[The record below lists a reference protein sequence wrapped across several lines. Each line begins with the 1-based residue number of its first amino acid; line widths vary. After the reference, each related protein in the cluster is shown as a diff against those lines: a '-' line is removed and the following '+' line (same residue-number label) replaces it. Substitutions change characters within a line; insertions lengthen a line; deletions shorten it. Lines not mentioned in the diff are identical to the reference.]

1 MVSLGDRPLIFI
13 AAALLG
19 SGLLV
24 LTSASVVQGA
34 ADFDQ
39 PFYYISRQIFLGLP
53 IGLFFGFIASRIS
66 EKTWRVLAFPI
77 MAASIL
83 MLILVFVPGIGY
95 GAGGAQR
102 WIGIGSIGIQPAEIT
117 KFAFV
122 LYLAA
127 WLSKNKDMLA
137 SFQEGLLPFLA
148 ISGATGLFLILQPD
162 ISTLGVLVLTG
173 LAMFFVAGAKIK
185 HILGIIALGMM
196 LLASLILI
204 APYRL
209 NRFTAFIDPSHDPL
223 GISYQINQAVL
234 AVGSGGLFGRG
245 FGFSRQKFLYLPEP
259 VGDSVFSVL
268 AEEIGFIGT
277 LFFISFFILFIW
289 RGLRI
294 AKQAKSDFLQ
304 LFAFGLVCWIAIQAF
319 LNIAGNIGLAPL
331 AGIPLPFVS
340 YGSSSLAVTIIS
352 VGALV
357 GISRKKEIYDRKKS

>member
-1 MVSLGDRPLIFI
+1 MSFSGDRPLIFI
-13 AAALLG
+13 GAALLG

-39 PFYYISRQIFLGLP
+39 PFYYISRQLLLGLP
-53 IGLFFGFIASRIS
+53 LGLFFGFIASRIP
-66 EKTWRVLAFPI
+66 EKLWRLFAFPF
-77 MAASIL
+77 MALTIL
-83 MLILVFVPGIGY
+83 LLILVFIPGIGY

-102 WIGIGSIGIQPAEIT
+102 WVGIGPLSVQPAEIA

-127 WLSKNKDMLA
+127 WLSKNKNLLT
-137 SFQEGLLPFLA
+137 SFEEGLLPFLA
-148 ISGATGLFLILQPD
+148 ISGALGLFLIMQPD

-185 HILGIIALGMM
+185 HILGIVALGMI
-196 LLASLILI
+196 LLASLTLI

-209 NRFTAFIDPSHDPL
+209 SRFTTFLDPSNDPL
-223 GISYQINQAVL
+223 GESYQINQATL
-234 AVGSGGLFGRG
+234 AIGSGGLFGRG

-259 VGDSVFSVL
+259 VGDSIFAVL
-268 AEEIGFIGT
+268 AEEIGFVGSII
-277 LFFISFFILFIW
+277 FITFFILFIW

-304 LFAFGLVCWIAIQAF
+304 LFAFGLVSWIAIQTF
-319 LNIAGNIGLAPL
+319 LNIAGNLGLAPL

-352 VGALV
+352 VGALI
-357 GISRKKEIYDRKKS
+357 GISRKKEVYAR